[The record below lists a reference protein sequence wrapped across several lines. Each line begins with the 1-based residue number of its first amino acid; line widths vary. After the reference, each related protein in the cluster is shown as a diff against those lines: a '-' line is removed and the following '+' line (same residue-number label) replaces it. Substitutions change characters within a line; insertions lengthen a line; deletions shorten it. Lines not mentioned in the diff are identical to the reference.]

1 MMARISS
8 LLPEKLRGEMAMKLS
23 RMRNSDLVKLE
34 RVVDRTFY
42 MKANPDI
49 ATAIRDPIRHFHDF
63 GAKEGRAASPWFSPA
78 YVYAQLGQE
87 SLHGRSVQSVYAA
100 SDMPHRPRM
109 IFVSHEAT
117 RTGAPAII
125 LRLIEMFGASGE
137 IECFSLLDEGGER
150 LQEFADV
157 SHAYVMSKGRRDPK
171 FSEAHTVGELS
182 SMFAKDGIF
191 DSNKPVCALVNSMES
206 QRLGPILAAQGI
218 PVVSLL
224 HEFADYYPDNVL
236 QRLFDTSK
244 KVIFPSQIIQR
255 VAFQNKAIDTGKG
268 MVRGQGLLKDGFGAL
283 DHVACREQLRGMLN
297 LGPDALIVL
306 NVGSK
311 DIRKG
316 IDYFT
321 ETARQYLLEHPD
333 DTQVHFVWFGG
344 NAHRP
349 DAAWTK
355 ASRMAAEPDLV
366 GRVHFMPS
374 TPDIEKVFCGAD
386 LFLLTARADP
396 FPCVIHEAMAC
407 GLPVIAFREGGG
419 APELIG
425 SDAGTTVEMGDV
437 KAIAAAIE
445 RYRREPEL
453 RQAHADAAAARI
465 RADWGYEGYFRDV
478 LAVVRDAAGLPKLC
492 AGWKPP
498 VRQKHLVLMA
508 GKARDLD
515 LLARLK
521 ALNLPPVS
529 EVVLFGG
536 HFDPDSAVTFQA
548 LRAQGLRVRI
558 AQPREP
564 TPEAQAALI
573 RQILAHVDAETTT
586 LIAEAR
592 LLDAEH
598 LILQRRDLRLV
609 AAGAAVPDQDEAL
622 HFARLVDVVAETLV
636 GSDELL
642 QRIGKLVPAR
652 AEALVK
658 I

>member
-1 MMARISS
+1 MMARITS
-8 LLPEKLRGEMAMKLS
+8 LIPEKLRGDLAMKLS

-78 YVYAQLGQE
+78 YVYAQLGQD

-157 SHAYVMSKGRRDPK
+157 SHAYVMSKGRRDPDHT
-171 FSEAHTVGELS
+171 EAQTVAELS
-182 SMFAKDGIF
+182 TMFARDGIF
-191 DSNKPVCALVNSMES
+191 DTNRPVCALVNSMES

-236 QRLFDTSK
+236 QRLFDTSR

-255 VAFQNKAIDTGKG
+255 VAFQNKAIDQSKG

-283 DHVACREQLRGMLN
+283 DHVACREQLRAQLN

-321 ETARQYLLEHPD
+321 EAARQYLLDHPED
-333 DTQVHFVWFGG
+333 HQVHFVWFGG
-344 NAHRP
+344 DAHRP
-349 DAAWTK
+349 DAAWAK
-355 ASRMAAEPDLV
+355 ASRMAAAPDLAS
-366 GRVHFMPS
+366 RVHFMPS

-407 GLPVIAFREGGG
+407 GLPVIAFRDGGG

-425 SDAGTTVEMGDV
+425 TDAGTTVDMGDV
-437 KAIAAAIE
+437 RGIAAAID
-445 RYRREPEL
+445 RYRRDPEL
-453 RQAHADAAAARI
+453 RHAHSAAAATRI
-465 RADWGYEGYFRDV
+465 RNDWSYEAYFRDV
-478 LAVVRDAAGLPKLC
+478 LAVVRDAAGLPKLGG
-492 AGWKPP
+492 GWKAP
-498 VRQKHLVLMA
+498 VRQTHLVLMA
-508 GKARDLD
+508 GKPRDLA

-521 ALNLPPVS
+521 AQNRPAVS

-536 HFDPDSAVTFQA
+536 HFDPHSAATLQA

-558 AQPREP
+558 AQPREA
-564 TPEAQAALI
+564 TPDAQAALI
-573 RQILAHVDAETTT
+573 RQILAHVDAEETT

-598 LILQRRDLRLV
+598 LILQRRKLRLV
-609 AAGAAVPDQDEAL
+609 AAEAQLPDQDEAL
-622 HFARLVDVVAETLV
+622 HFARLVDVVGETMV
-636 GSDELL
+636 GSADLND
-642 QRIGKLVPAR
+642 RIAKLVPGR
-652 AEALVK
+652 AGSLVM